1 MDFLTL
7 EQYMNNPSRLINVII
22 SDIENAV
29 ENNGGKINGKGHPFT
44 YALDTI
50 VATNYGFISRSG
62 DNVASLYPVHARN
75 IKDLSRVMSDEDWVG
90 IFAEPSSTM
99 FRWVA
104 PEESL
109 KKAAIPFTEV
119 SENMQNNY
127 KKLELAAD
135 TQFYVAGIPFLLENP
150 VEVRILEH
158 GGYQVLYDSNYYSPL
173 KPLVSNSPDKELLD
187 INNVKHLAIHLPVRQ
202 LEVTE
207 EPSHPVNI
215 TTGYKKVV
223 SFKDNIYAVRAFI
236 TPDGTTER
244 REMSIV
250 YNNDIYDPNQPT
262 LTIDMID
269 GSSFEASIPS
279 VYLQNGTTL
288 GRLTILTYTTR
299 GRMNQ
304 DLSLIRT
311 QEHKVTY
318 RDYRYEKG
326 KVSEFTSP
334 LVGLGGVFVDSIA
347 PIQGGRFATTFE
359 DLKNMVIYGNRRRRI
374 PISNSDLDRTLQDM
388 GYDSAKAIDSLGRRL
403 FRTTGDLPTQ
413 SNKIFEDDVGVR
425 TNTTIGTYTGSI
437 LTSIEEL
444 VGSGNAIDNGK
455 RVTIRRGSVFDITEQ
470 TSRLVPLY
478 EVNQLLAAGNQFKI
492 DTMAGKSLVYLPFM
506 YVLDISNDRA
516 VVRTYRTATPEIRYQ
531 TFLYENSTLGVQ
543 IGVGEINIKSTDEG
557 YVIDIKTKSDEG
569 YKKLDDALLGAQ
581 ISFKSSDSNSPAIK
595 RGTLVGKVAEG
606 ERIFRFT
613 LPSRYDIDANDEID
627 LRGFNQFGQPQNLVR
642 VALDVVANFIFTYS
656 ADGQILRSAADFK
669 IDQTLFN
676 GTTIAMIETE
686 YRVSFGK
693 ILSSMYTRITP
704 MVGEARYEKYP
715 NNVPELYDKDEF
727 KRGPDGKLVIEN
739 GKAIMEHPKG
749 TPVYNTDG
757 SPRWLYLAGQTV
769 YDDNGKPVLKKPRE
783 LLYYWDYV
791 GLDFNYQ
798 LSQDA
803 YDKEYVTT
811 IENFFADQV
820 NDEIGG
826 ITKKLLDETIILF
839 KPRSTMGFTQVV
851 MNEGVKKTIRT
862 DVRLSVNYYLTAEG
876 MMDADLKQALTD
888 NTHVQA
894 NKMLAKDTFSVSEL
908 VQSLRNTDVI
918 DVRVSAMAGL
928 DNIDV
933 ITNIDDTNGFSV
945 RKLLDQ
951 TSDRLLTIKEDID
964 ITFLRHISVGDKI
977 R

>member
-7 EQYMNNPSRLINVII
+7 EQYMNNPSRFINVVINE
-22 SDIENAV
+22 IENAV
-29 ENNGGKINGKGHPFT
+29 ENGGGKMNGKGHPFT
-44 YALDTI
+44 YALDVI

-62 DNVASLYPVHARN
+62 DNIASLYPVHARN
-75 IKDLSRVMSDEDWVG
+75 IKDLSKVMSDEDWVG
-90 IFAEPSSTM
+90 VFAEPSSTM

-119 SENMQNNY
+119 SENMENKY
-127 KKLELAAD
+127 KKLTLAAD
-135 TQFYVAGIPFLLENP
+135 TQLYVAGIPFLLENP
-150 VEVRILEH
+150 VEIRLLEH

-173 KPLVSNSPDKELLD
+173 KPLVTNSPDKEILD
-187 INNVKHLAIHLPVRQ
+187 IKNIKHLAVHLPVRQ

-215 TTGYKKVV
+215 TTGYKKVIE
-223 SFKDNIYAVRAFI
+223 FKDSLYAIRAFI
-236 TPDGTTER
+236 TPDGSSDR
-244 REMSIV
+244 KEMAIV

-269 GSSFEASIPS
+269 EKSFEASIPS
-279 VYLQNGTTL
+279 VYLQNGTAL

-299 GRMNQ
+299 GQMNQ
-304 DLSLIRT
+304 DLSLIRN
-311 QEHKVTY
+311 QEHSVTY

-326 KVSEFTSP
+326 KVDKFTAP

-347 PIQGGRFATTFE
+347 PIQGGRFAIGFE
-359 DLKNMVIYGNRRRRI
+359 ELKNTIIYGNRRRKI
-374 PISNSDLDRTLQDM
+374 PISNSDLDRTLLDM
-388 GYDSAKAIDSLGRRL
+388 GYDSAKSIDSLGRRL
-403 FRTTGDLPTQ
+403 LRTTADLPTQ
-413 SNKIFEDDVGVR
+413 GNKVFEDDVGVR

-437 LTSIEEL
+437 LTSIEAL

-455 RVTIRRGSVFDITEQ
+455 RVTIRRGTVFDITEQ
-470 TSRLVPLY
+470 TSKLVPLY
-478 EVNQLLAAGNQFKI
+478 EVNQLMAASNQFKI
-492 DTMAGKSLVYLPFM
+492 DTMGSKSLVYLPFM

-516 VVRTYRTATPEIRYQ
+516 VVRTYRTAKPEIRYQ

-543 IGVGEINIKSTDEG
+543 VGVGEINIKSNDDG
-557 YVIDIKTKSDEG
+557 YVIEIKTKSDEG
-569 YKKLDDALLGAQ
+569 YKKLDNTLLGAQ
-581 ISFKSSDSNSPAIK
+581 ISFQSSDSNSAAIK
-595 RGTLVGKVAEG
+595 RGELLGKTQDG

-613 LPSRYDIDANDEID
+613 LPTRYDIDSKNEID
-627 LRGFNQFGQPQNLVR
+627 LRGFNQFGQPQDVVR
-642 VALDVVANFIFTYS
+642 IALESVANFIFTYT
-656 ADGQILRSAADFK
+656 ADGQILRAASDFK
-669 IDQTLFN
+669 VDQTLFN

-686 YRVSFGK
+686 YKVSFGK
-693 ILSSMYTRITP
+693 SISSMYTRITP

-727 KRGPDGKLVIEN
+727 KRDDNGKLIIEN
-739 GKAIMEHPKG
+739 GKAILEHPKG

-757 SPRWLYLAGQTV
+757 TPRWQYLAGQTV
-769 YDDNGKPVLKKPRE
+769 YDEKGNPVLKKPRE

-798 LSQDA
+798 LSQDV
-803 YDKEYVTT
+803 YDKDYVNS
-811 IENFFADQV
+811 IENFIADQV
-820 NDEIGG
+820 NDEIAM
-826 ITKKLLDETIILF
+826 ITKKLLDETVILF

-862 DVRLSVNYYLTAEG
+862 DIRLSVNYYLSDEG

-894 NKMLAKDTFSVSEL
+894 NKMLAKETFSVSEL
-908 VQSLRNTDVI
+908 VQSLRNNDVI

-964 ITFLRHISVGDKI
+964 VTFLRHITNSDKI